1 MGVRAARFA
10 TPPVDVPVLEPDTAR
25 ERRRGWNDHIA
36 NDLTASLTDAIS
48 SGYLTSEDA
57 GYAVAVKARDQ
68 GMGSLTT
75 LEQDIF
81 EFELRPL
88 IESFEQ
94 RKIEDMGRDEL
105 ERQE

>member
-1 MGVRAARFA
+1 M
-10 TPPVDVPVLEPDTAR
+10 
-25 ERRRGWNDHIA
+25 GWNDHIA
-36 NDLTASLTDAIS
+36 NELTASLTDAVS

-57 GYAVAVKARDQ
+57 GYAVAVEARDQ

-94 RKIEDMGRDEL
+94 RKIEDMGRDGL